1 MTAVAL
7 VLAGLAGALHVFIW
21 TMESITW
28 KQPATWKRFGLES
41 QVDADT
47 TAPMAYN
54 QGFYNL
60 FLAVGAIV
68 GIVLVA
74 GYDGTCDTIGWTL
87 VISACGSMVA
97 ASLVLI
103 STGIAYARA
112 AATQGTIP
120 ALAVIA
126 AVISLS

>member
-7 VLAGLAGALHVFIW
+7 VLAGIAAALHVFIW

-41 QVDADT
+41 QADADT

-60 FLAVGAIV
+60 FLAVGAII
-68 GIVLVA
+68 GIVLVLA
-74 GYDGTCDTIGWTL
+74 DRDDTGWAL
-87 VISACGSMVA
+87 VIFACASMVA
-97 ASLVLI
+97 ASLVLV
-103 STGIAYARA
+103 STGAGYARA

-126 AVISLS
+126 AVVSLS